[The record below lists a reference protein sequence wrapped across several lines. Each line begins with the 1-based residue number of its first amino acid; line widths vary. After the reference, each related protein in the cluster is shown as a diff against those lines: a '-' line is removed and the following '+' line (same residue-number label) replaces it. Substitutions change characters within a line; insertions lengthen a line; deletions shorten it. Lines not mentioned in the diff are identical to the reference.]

1 MIMSADTE
9 SKRLLYSVMVEFRL
23 CKGIST
29 ADRVKVLAHEL
40 ARVHLHPSPAMGGEK
55 VYAASNI
62 DALVDG
68 RYREIDPDVPGHGG
82 LRCSVG
88 FQLLSDWFPNHET
101 YFGCGWMKF
110 KGERVK
116 VDVSGG
122 VWSDSKE
129 RRAVHEL
136 LAQKFLSLSFALHP
150 IVQPTLGAIRE
161 PNFGGYLW
169 EDSHVRKRK
178 IITLNWVNF
187 FGPEY
192 VAAYGREMLMN
203 IPGYRT
209 EEMPDGGVFYQS
221 RPTFVIQDLI
231 AYRRWKQ
238 EATVYMAEHK
248 IRLHFDK

>member
-1 MIMSADTE
+1 MNIDTE
-9 SKRLLYSVMVEFRL
+9 STKSFYSVMVEFLL
-23 CKGIST
+23 CTGVST
-29 ADRVKVLAHEL
+29 IDRVKLFAHEL
-40 ARVHLHPSPAMGGEK
+40 ARAGLHPSSAMGGEE
-55 VYAASNI
+55 VYAASDI

-68 RYREIDPDVPGHGG
+68 RYREIDPNTPGLGG
-82 LRCSVG
+82 LKCSVG
-88 FQLLSDWFPNHET
+88 FLLLSDWFPDHKT
-101 YFGCGWMKF
+101 YFRCGSMKF
-110 KGERVK
+110 KGEQVK

-122 VWSDSKE
+122 VWANRKE
-129 RRAVHEL
+129 RRAVHES
-136 LAQKFLSLSFALHP
+136 LAQKILPVALALHP
-150 IVQPTLGAIRE
+150 IVQPALGAITE
-161 PNFGGYLW
+161 SDFGGYLW

-209 EEMPDGGVFYQS
+209 EDMPDGGVFYQS

-231 AYRRWKQ
+231 GYRHWKQ
-238 EATVYMAEHK
+238 EATAYMAEHK

>member
-1 MIMSADTE
+1 MSADTE
-9 SKRLLYSVMVEFRL
+9 SKRFLYSVMVEFRL

-29 ADRVKVLAHEL
+29 VDRIKLLAHEL
-40 ARVHLHPSPAMGGEK
+40 AKAGLHPSPSMGGEK
-55 VYAASNI
+55 LYAALDI

-68 RYREIDPDVPGHGG
+68 RYREIDPSIPGLGG
-82 LRCSVG
+82 LRCIVG
-88 FQLLSDWFPNHET
+88 FPLLSDWFPNHET
-101 YFGCGWMKF
+101 YFKCGWMKF
-110 KGERVK
+110 KGEQVK
-116 VDVSGG
+116 VSVSGG
-122 VWSDSKE
+122 VWADRKE
-129 RRAVHEL
+129 RRTVQES
-136 LAQKFLSLSFALHP
+136 LAQNILSLALTLHP
-150 IVQPTLGAIRE
+150 IAQPALGAITE
-161 PNFGGYLW
+161 SNFGGYLW

-209 EEMPDGGVFYQS
+209 EDMPDGGVFYQS

-238 EATVYMAEHK
+238 EVTGYMAERK
-248 IRLHFDK
+248 IKLHFDK